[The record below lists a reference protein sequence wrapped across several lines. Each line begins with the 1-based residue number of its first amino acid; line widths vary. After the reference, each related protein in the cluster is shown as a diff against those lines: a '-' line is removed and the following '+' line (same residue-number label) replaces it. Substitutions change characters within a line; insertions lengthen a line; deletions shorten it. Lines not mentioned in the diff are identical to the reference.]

1 MPNAFFQECRKLR
14 PTSLEEFHILRSIP
28 ENVFREIL
36 FLALEACN
44 ASAAAIVVTEN
55 EENYVKATK
64 HVDPKW
70 LLTQEEI
77 LKATLQQE
85 QTLTTSDLLP
95 KRYSEGENFSFYAG
109 TTLTTKS
116 GEVLGILCIL
126 DGEKF
131 GLDSNEERSLHLLAE
146 QVLKLVESKKQE
158 NQFKRMQASLEQK
171 YKDLERFASVVSHDI
186 KSPLANIISLTELL
200 KEENK
205 DNLSPETMEY
215 LDFLEESSQSLR
227 RYVDG
232 LLKFYRSEKL
242 LEKEEE
248 DVELGP
254 FFEEVAGLYNV
265 DADVAIDFPRNG
277 ILQNVNK
284 AALSQI
290 FLNLLANAL
299 KYNHKTQRKV
309 DIIFYPSEEFYEF
322 EVNDNGS
329 GIPEENIGK
338 IFDLFTTL
346 EQNDRYGNIG
356 NGIGLATVKKLID
369 HMGGEISVESKEG
382 EGSSFKFKIKR

>member
-1 MPNAFFQECRKLR
+1 MSNAFFQECRKLR

-36 FLALEACN
+36 FLASEACN
-44 ASAAAIVVTEN
+44 TSAAALIITEN
-55 EENYVKATK
+55 EENYIKAAK
-64 HVDPKW
+64 DVDPDW
-70 LLTQEEI
+70 LLSREEL

-85 QTLTTSDLLP
+85 KTFGVKDSSLGSQDHTNL
-95 KRYSEGENFSFYAG
+95 SFFAG
-109 TTLTTKS
+109 TTMITGS
-116 GEVLGILCIL
+116 GDVLGILCIL
-126 DGEKF
+126 DGDK
-131 GLDSNEERSLHLLAE
+131 LQLTSNEERSLRLLAG
-146 QVLKLVESKKQE
+146 QVLKLVEFKKQE
-158 NQFKRMQASLEQK
+158 NQFRRMQAALEQK
-171 YKDLERFASVVSHDI
+171 YQDLERFASVVSHDI

-205 DNLSPETMEY
+205 GNLSAETMEY

-242 LEKEEE
+242 LEKKEE
-248 DVELGP
+248 DVELGS

-265 DADVAIDFPRNG
+265 DADVEINYPKNG

-299 KYNHKTQRKV
+299 KYNHKPRRQVVVLYKA
-309 DIIFYPSEEFYEF
+309 SETFYEF
-322 EVNDNGS
+322 EVNDNGE

-346 EQNDRYGNIG
+346 EQSDRYGNMG

-369 HMGGEISVESKEG
+369 HMGGEISVESTEG

>member
-1 MPNAFFQECRKLR
+1 MPSAFFQECRKLR
-14 PTSLEEFHILRSIP
+14 PTSPEEFLILRSIP
-28 ENVFREIL
+28 ENVFPEIL
-36 FLALEACN
+36 FLALQACN
-44 ASAAAIVVTEN
+44 TSAAALVIAEN
-55 EENYVKATK
+55 EKYYVKAAK
-64 HVDPKW
+64 GVDPAW
-70 LLTQEEI
+70 LLTQEEV

-85 QTLTTSDLLP
+85 GTLVISDLPQGRSLH
-95 KRYSEGENFSFYAG
+95 SEKFSFYAG
-109 TTLTTKS
+109 TRMITAS
-116 GEVLGILCIL
+116 GDVLGMLCIL
-126 DGEKF
+126 NKEKNE
-131 GLDSNEERSLHLLAE
+131 LKPNEERSLQLLAG
-146 QVLKLVESKKQE
+146 QVLKLVEFEKQE
-158 NQFKRMQASLEQK
+158 NQSRRMQAALEQK
-171 YKDLERFASVVSHDI
+171 YHDLERFASVVSHDI

-205 DNLSPETMEY
+205 GNLSPETLEY

-242 LEKEEE
+242 LEKKEE
-248 DVELGP
+248 DVELGS

-265 DADVAIDFPRNG
+265 DADVEINFPQHG
-277 ILQNVNK
+277 ILHNVNK

-299 KYNHKTQRKV
+299 KYNHKSQRKV
-309 DIIFYPSEEFYEF
+309 DIFFSPSEGFYEF
-322 EVNDNGS
+322 EVKDNGS
-329 GIPEENIGK
+329 GIPEENIEK

-346 EQNDRYGNIG
+346 EQNDRYGNVG

>member
-36 FLALEACN
+36 FLASEACN
-44 ASAAAIVVTEN
+44 TSAAALIITEN
-55 EENYVKATK
+55 EENYIKAAK
-64 HVDPKW
+64 DVDPDW
-70 LLTQEEI
+70 LLTQEKV
-77 LKATLQQE
+77 LKASLQQE
-85 QTLTTSDLLP
+85 ETFVISDLLSDAV
-95 KRYSEGENFSFYAG
+95 KFSFYAG
-109 TTLTTKS
+109 TTMVTAS
-116 GEVLGILCIL
+116 GDVLGILCVL
-126 DGEKF
+126 DPEKNE
-131 GLDSNEERSLHLLAE
+131 LKPNEERSLLLLAG
-146 QVLKLVESKKQE
+146 QVLKLVEFKKQE
-158 NQFKRMQASLEQK
+158 NQSGRMQAALEQK
-171 YKDLERFASVVSHDI
+171 YQDLERFASVVSHDI

-205 DNLSPETMEY
+205 GNLSAETMEY

-242 LEKEEE
+242 LEKKEE
-248 DVELGP
+248 DVELGS

-265 DADVAIDFPRNG
+265 DADVEINYPKNG

-299 KYNHKTQRKV
+299 KYNHKPRRQVVVLYKA
-309 DIIFYPSEEFYEF
+309 SETFYEF
-322 EVNDNGS
+322 EVNDNGE

-346 EQNDRYGNIG
+346 EQNDRYGNMG

-369 HMGGEISVESKEG
+369 HMGGEISVESTEG

>member
-14 PTSLEEFHILRSIP
+14 PSSPEEFHILRSIP

-36 FLALEACN
+36 FLAMEACST
-44 ASAAAIVVTEN
+44 SAAALVITEN
-55 EENYVKATK
+55 EENYVKAAK
-64 HVDPKW
+64 GIDPDW
-70 LLTQEEI
+70 LLSQKEV
-77 LKATLQQE
+77 LKTTLQQE
-85 QTLTTSDLLP
+85 QILVIPDHLP
-95 KRYSEGENFSFYAG
+95 ERPSLAENLSFYAG
-109 TTLTTKS
+109 TTLVTGS
-116 GEVLGILCIL
+116 GDVLGILCLL
-126 DGEKF
+126 DGDKNQLEY
-131 GLDSNEERSLHLLAE
+131 NERRSLQLLAG
-146 QVLKLVESKKQE
+146 QVLKLVEFKKQE
-158 NQFKRMQASLEQK
+158 NQFKRMQAALEQK
-171 YKDLERFASVVSHDI
+171 YQDLERFASVVSHDI

-205 DNLSPETMEY
+205 GNLSAETMEY

-248 DVELGP
+248 DVELES

-265 DADVAIDFPRNG
+265 DADVEINFPRTG
-277 ILQNVNK
+277 VLQNVNK

-299 KYNHKTQRKV
+299 KYNHKPQRKV
-309 DIIFYPSEEFYEF
+309 EIIFSPSDQYYGF
-322 EVNDNGS
+322 EVKDNGS
-329 GIPEENIGK
+329 GIPEKNIGK

-346 EQNDRYGNIG
+346 EQNDRYGNMG

-369 HMGGEISVESKEG
+369 HMGGEITVDSKEG